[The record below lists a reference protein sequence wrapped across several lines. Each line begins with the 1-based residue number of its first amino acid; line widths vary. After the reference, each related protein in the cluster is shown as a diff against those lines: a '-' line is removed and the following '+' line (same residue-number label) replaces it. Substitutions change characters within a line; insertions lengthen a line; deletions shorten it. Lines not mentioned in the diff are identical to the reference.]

1 MTTPSLY
8 NYADSTVW
16 SGSAVFERLQHFKDV
31 GVPGTVED
39 PFNQYAIAEGSCRAV
54 GFEGCGCPF
63 MKHPDRVTAV
73 IEAIKALPSSDT
85 PSHMVLTA
93 LNGDLL
99 NVCNSKSTES
109 KTLQDFD
116 PSVVSSSIH
125 NWWRALCDKDFTP
138 YDPAYQP

>member
-1 MTTPSLY
+1 MTAPLPY

-16 SGSAVFERLQHFKDV
+16 SGSAVFERLQHFKDC
-31 GVPGTVED
+31 GVPGTVDD

-54 GFEGCGCPF
+54 GFHGCGGAF

-93 LNGDLL
+93 LDGDLL
-99 NVCNSKSTES
+99 AACNSEST
-109 KTLQDFD
+109 D
-116 PSVVSSSIH
+116 
-125 NWWRALCDKDFTP
+125 
-138 YDPAYQP
+138 